1 MTGLEI
7 KNAIDSLNEEIQT
20 LFYNQYFILNTD
32 VMEKQKAIIKLQSQC
47 PHEYVNGYC
56 IYCGKE
62 EEDGK

>member
-20 LFYNQYFILNTD
+20 LFYSQCFILNTG

-47 PHEYVNGYC
+47 PHEYVNGCC

>member
-20 LFYNQYFILNTD
+20 LFYNQCFILKTD

-47 PHEYVNGYC
+47 PHEYVNGCC